1 MLNGGATLSA
11 PIITPVMMIH
21 MGCLLSVKTYGLLLL
36 SASLAAAAFERP
48 PPEILICYNYSCNRT
63 AHVRPSIEDWG
74 RVVAPFKPAAH
85 SPQEERQMIRRAIAL
100 LEQIAGEQTPT
111 YRDRGR
117 NPIVDAWPGQMD
129 CIDESINTARYLEL
143 LQQRGLLRWHTV
155 VERAYRAPFMLDQH
169 WAGQIVEL
177 QTDKRY
183 AVDSWHLD
191 NGNPPY
197 IQAIS
202 DWHRKAPLPTD

>member
-1 MLNGGATLSA
+1 MISMLVKARLS
-11 PIITPVMMIH
+11 P
-21 MGCLLSVKTYGLLLL
+21 VKTHGLLFLL
-36 SASLAAAAFERP
+36 QLFVIAPVVAVDHP
-48 PPEILICYNYSCNRT
+48 PPDIVICYNYSCSRS
-63 AHVRPSIEDWG
+63 AQVRPAIEDWKMVTDQF
-74 RVVAPFKPAAH
+74 RPAAR
-85 SPQEERQMIRRAIAL
+85 SPIEERQMIRRAIGL

-117 NPIVDAWPGQMD
+117 NPIVDEWPGQMD
-129 CIDESINTARYLEL
+129 CIDESTNTARYLEL
-143 LQQRGLLRWHTV
+143 LQQRGLLHWHGV
-155 VERAYRAPFMLDQH
+155 VERAYRAPFILDQH

-177 QTDKRY
+177 QTGDHY

-202 DWHRKAPLPTD
+202 DWHRKAPFPNE